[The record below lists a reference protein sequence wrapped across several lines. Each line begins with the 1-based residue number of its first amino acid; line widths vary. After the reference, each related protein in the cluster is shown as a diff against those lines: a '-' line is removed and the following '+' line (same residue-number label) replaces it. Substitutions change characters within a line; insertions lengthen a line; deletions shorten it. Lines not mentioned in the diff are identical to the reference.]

1 MNTHY
6 IVGFTARD
14 AQDYAMRFKEEHRGH
29 QVRILSVEQVQ
40 HGGLRGLSGDTAE
53 VIVLPRAW
61 EHQRALT
68 LGLHIDEVERRGVT
82 VTTAKDA

>member
-14 AQDYAMRFKEEHRGH
+14 AQDYAMRFKEQHRGH
-29 QVRILSVEQVQ
+29 EVRILSVEQVGF
-40 HGGLRGLSGDTAE
+40 GGLRGLSGESSE

-61 EHQRALT
+61 EHRKAVT
-68 LGLHIDEVERRGVT
+68 LGLHIDEVERRGVR